1 MLLVIDMG
9 NSRGKW
15 GLAQISHHPSTE
27 KSEFAF
33 TDSTGLLRTGGFEM
47 TCDIGTVLGYQD
59 LPLASLKNVL
69 ISCVTSDV
77 CYRQAEAWLQAHTP
91 ATVSRFTSQARAF
104 DVINGYSNPEQ
115 LGADRW
121 AALLAARQIVNGR
134 VLVAD
139 CGSAA
144 TLDLLAA
151 DGRHL
156 GGYILPGLRMMRR
169 ALHRGTAGLPEVKE
183 GGMVLANNTGDGVA
197 AGTLLAIVSAIEN
210 TVTRHKNL
218 PCLLTGGD
226 AQIIGRYLQV
236 PCQHEPDLV
245 LKGLVIAGREPA
257 DS

>member
-15 GLAQISHHPSTE
+15 GLTLPGAS
-27 KSEFAF
+27 
-33 TDSTGLLRTGGFEM
+33 GLLRTGSFDM
-47 TCDIGTVLGYQD
+47 TSDMETVLGRQD
-59 LPLASLKNVL
+59 LPLASLKSVL
-69 ISCVTSDV
+69 ISSVARET
-77 CYRQAEAWLQAHTP
+77 CYQQVSAWLQANTP
-91 ATVSRFTSQARAF
+91 ATVRRFISRARAF
-104 DVINGYSNPEQ
+104 GVTNGYRNPEQ

-121 AALLAARQIVNGR
+121 AALIAAWRIIQGR

-139 CGSAA
+139 CGSAV

-156 GGYILPGLRMMRR
+156 GGYIFPGLQMMRR
-169 ALHRGTAGLPEVKE
+169 ALHQGTAGLPEVKD
-183 GGMVLANNTGDGVA
+183 GNIGLAVNTDDAIA
-197 AGTLLAIVSAIEN
+197 AGTLLAVTAAIESI
-210 TVTRHKNL
+210 VARHKNL

-226 AQIIGRYLQV
+226 AEAVGRYLQL

-245 LKGLVIAGREPA
+245 LKGLVIAGREQS

>member
-15 GLAQISHHPSTE
+15 GLASP
-27 KSEFAF
+27 
-33 TDSTGLLRTGGFEM
+33 GLLCTGSFDMAADMEA
-47 TCDIGTVLGYQD
+47 VLARQD
-59 LPLASLKNVL
+59 LPLASLKQVL
-69 ISCVTSDV
+69 ISCVAREERYQQV
-77 CYRQAEAWLQAHTP
+77 AAWLAANTA
-91 ATVSRFTSQARAF
+91 ATVHRFISQAGAF
-104 DVINGYSNPEQ
+104 GVTNGYRAPER

-121 AALLAARQIVNGR
+121 AALLAARRIIQGR

-139 CGSAA
+139 CGSAV

-151 DGRHL
+151 DGCHL

-169 ALHRGTAGLPEVKE
+169 SLHQGTARLPEV
-183 GGMVLANNTGDGVA
+183 GRGNMDLAIDTGDAIA
-197 AGTLLAIVSAIEN
+197 AGTLLGIVAAIES
-210 TVTRHKNL
+210 TIVRHKNP

-226 AQIIGRYLQV
+226 AETIGRYLQV

-245 LKGLVIAGREPA
+245 LKGLVIAGNEQA

>member
-1 MLLVIDMG
+1 MLLIIDMG

-15 GLAQISHHPSTE
+15 GLADRST
-27 KSEFAF
+27 
-33 TDSTGLLRTGGFEM
+33 TLLRTGSFDM

-59 LPLASLKNVL
+59 LPLASLELVL
-69 ISCVTSDV
+69 ISCVASDV

-91 ATVSRFTSQARAF
+91 ATVRRFTSQARAF
-104 DVINGYSNPEQ
+104 GVTNGYSNPEQ

-121 AALLAARQIVNGR
+121 AALVAARQMVHGR

-139 CGSAA
+139 CGSAV

-151 DGRHL
+151 DGQHL

-169 ALHRGTAGLPEVKE
+169 ALHRGTAGLPEVDA
-183 GGMVLANNTGDGVA
+183 GNLRLANNTVDGIA
-197 AGTLLAIVSAIEN
+197 AGTLLGIVSAIES
-210 TVTRHKNL
+210 VSARHKKL

-226 AQIIGRYLQV
+226 AEIIGRYLQV

-245 LKGLVIAGREPA
+245 LKGLMIAGSGPA